1 MDQLQHKFFAQKYL
15 TFEQTVIVPAVH
27 RTTTPLTIE
36 CCRVDGEI
44 RPEHAPS
51 LSYTPVSIG
60 HRWGPPLARAWFR
73 LTGSI
78 NPAQLHESIVLRFDP
93 GTEALIY
100 NGPEPWQGL
109 DTNRTDARLPKSV
122 FLSRGRVEIYVE
134 AECMHPWGI
143 RAFAWDTTETHKRWA
158 SQDPG
163 HVTLA
168 ELAHFEEGAWK
179 LSSAFRFARQLFGEL
194 DPADPLADELMQ
206 ALDDATRLIDDRDVP
221 RTAERARERLMRCLV
236 SGADPCAGRVLAAGH
251 AHIDTAW
258 LWTLDHTRRKCLRSW
273 SNVVRLAERFPE
285 FPFICSQAAQY
296 EMVAAVAPG
305 LMEKVA
311 DLVRAGRWQP
321 LGAMWVEP
329 DCNVPS
335 GESLVR
341 QVLEGVRAWTDR
353 LGPGLDHRTAFLPDT
368 FGFPASL
375 PGIFRACGI
384 DSFIT
389 NKMSWNQTNQM
400 THTNFVWRGLG
411 GAEVLAHLTPGG
423 DYNSSNTPK
432 EILRGKAKAAGTPP
446 SEIWFQPFGFGDGG
460 GGPTDW
466 QIENARLAARCPSLP
481 AIELGSALAFTEMLR
496 DSAQKA
502 EASGK
507 PWPVWEGELYLE
519 LHRGTLTTQS
529 KLKHLNAQAEHAL
542 REAEIAQALTGNST
556 SAKLRPHWRTLL
568 TNQFHDI
575 LPGSSICEVNEQA
588 ERELADVCTAAETEF
603 SASLTRRPDSMLCV
617 WNPAS
622 TPGSGVV
629 ETPTGLVHVESA
641 PPVSARPIAV
651 TPPFAPAT
659 GDERTLSNSLIEA
672 RLAPCGCIASLAEI
686 GRASVCSEPIHVY
699 RLYRDRP
706 HMWDA
711 WDIDPGYERDE
722 IALLAQCS
730 FEVVEDHP
738 LRRTIRVRRR
748 LTDRASVVTSYTLAA
763 GSPAL
768 EVVMDIDWQEDHRL
782 LRVLYPTRIEAHEAT
797 FGIQF
802 GSIARSTRRESSWDK
817 AKFECAVHRYLDLSQ
832 PGAGLAVL
840 APSTFGA
847 SAEGRTL
854 GLSLLRSPTHP
865 DPHAD
870 RGTHRIRLG
879 LAPHA
884 GDLRAARIPALAE
897 RFARPMRC
905 LPNGTHLG
913 GFAFECTGGAEVE
926 LAALKPAENPGAIV
940 ARFAELHGSPGTLSV
955 KWPGGIGRIEVTDA
969 IESRVLGRIDPDEP
983 IPLSPY
989 QILTLRAIFK
999 E

>member
-1 MDQLQHKFFAQKYL
+1 MNQLQHKYLAQKYL
-15 TFEQTVIVPAVH
+15 TFEQTVIAPAVH
-27 RTTTPLTIE
+27 RPIMPLAIE
-36 CCRVDGEI
+36 CCQVDGEI
-44 RPEHAPS
+44 HPEHAPS
-51 LSYTPVSIG
+51 LRYTPVSIG
-60 HRWGPPLARAWFR
+60 HRWGPPWARSWFR

-78 NPAQLHESIVLRFDP
+78 DPAQLHESIVLRFDP
-93 GTEALIY
+93 GTEALIF

-109 DTNRTDARLPKSV
+109 DANRTDARLPASAFDSNGHLV
-122 FLSRGRVEIYVE
+122 IYVE

-143 RAFAWDTTETHKRWA
+143 KAFAWDTTETHKRWA
-158 SQDPG
+158 SHDPG
-163 HVTLA
+163 HITLA
-168 ELAHFEEGAWK
+168 ELAHFDEGVWK
-179 LSSAFRFARQLFGEL
+179 LHCAYRFARQLFVEH
-194 DPADPLADELMQ
+194 DPADPLAHEIMQ
-206 ALDDATRLIDDRDVP
+206 ALDDATHLIDDRDVP
-221 RTAERARERLMRCLV
+221 RTAERARERLMRNLA
-236 SGADPCAGRVLAAGH
+236 SGTEPSAGRVLAAGH

-258 LWTLDHTRRKCLRSW
+258 LWTLDHTRRKCMRSW
-273 SNVVRLAERFPE
+273 SNVVRLAERFPDLS
-285 FPFICSQAAQY
+285 FICSQAAQY
-296 EMVAAVAPG
+296 EMVAADSPG
-305 LMEKVA
+305 LMEIITG
-311 DLVRAGRWQP
+311 LVRAGRWQP

-335 GESLVR
+335 GESLIR

-353 LGPGLDHRTAFLPDT
+353 FGPELDHRTAFLPDT

-400 THTNFVWRGLG
+400 PHTNIVWRGLG

-432 EILRGKAKAAGTPP
+432 EVLRGKAKAAGTPP
-446 SEIWFQPFGFGDGG
+446 SEVWFQPFGFGDGG

-466 QIENARLAARCPSLP
+466 QIENVRLTAKCPGLP
-481 AIELGSALAFTEMLR
+481 AFEFETALAFTENLR
-496 DSAQKA
+496 ETASKA
-502 EASGK
+502 EVTGN
-507 PWPVWEGELYLE
+507 PWPVWKGELYLE

-529 KLKHLNAQAEHAL
+529 KLKHLNARAEHAL
-542 REAEIAQALTGNST
+542 REAEIAQTLTGGNDIG
-556 SAKLRPHWRTLL
+556 ALRPHWRTLL

-575 LPGSSICEVNEQA
+575 LPGSSIREVNEEA
-588 ERELADVCTAAETEF
+588 ERELADVCAAAASAF
-603 SASLTRRPDSMLCV
+603 SASITGGPDATLCV

-622 TPGSGVV
+622 TPASGVV
-629 ETPTGLVHVESA
+629 DSPRGPVYVENI
-641 PPVSARPIAV
+641 PPVSARSL
-651 TPPFAPAT
+651 TECPPPAPVM
-659 GDERTLSNSLIEA
+659 GDDRTLSNGIIEA
-672 RLAPCGCIASLAEI
+672 RLASDGSIDSLAQC
-686 GRASVCSEPIHVY
+686 GQDSVCSEPIHVY

-722 IALLAQCS
+722 VAMYAECA

-748 LTDRASVVTSYTLAA
+748 LTDRASVVTNYTLAA

-768 EVVMDIDWQEDHRL
+768 EIVMEIDWQEDHRL
-782 LRVLYPTRIEAHEAT
+782 LRVLYPTRIEAPEAT
-797 FGIQF
+797 YGIQF
-802 GSIARSTRRESSWDK
+802 GSIARSTRRETSWDK
-817 AKFECAVHRYLDLSQ
+817 AKFECAVHRYLDLAQS
-832 PGAGLAVL
+832 GAGLAVL

-847 SAEGRTL
+847 SADGKTL

-865 DPHAD
+865 DPLAD

-884 GDLRAARIPALAE
+884 GDLRVARIPALAE

-905 LPNGTHLG
+905 IHIGVKLS

-926 LAALKPAENPGAIV
+926 LAALKPAESPSAIV
-940 ARFAELHGSPGTLSV
+940 ARFAEIHGIPGSLRV
-955 KWPGGIGRIEVTDA
+955 QWPENVIGVEIIDA
-969 IESRVLGRIDPDEP
+969 IESKVLGQLSLGEA

-989 QILTLRAIFK
+989 QILTLRAIIK